1 MKVGIIGSAGNVGS
15 KRSNILVESFS
26 GIEQHLF
33 DIKDTKWYSNPV
45 DFLRDNEM
53 DAVFICV
60 PHTLT
65 KKLVIDALDMG
76 IHVFAEKPPGVC
88 LNDVNEMHNAYV
100 RNKKKNKKLKL
111 KFGFNHRY
119 YHHVQ
124 LAKKT
129 IMKGDLGKILWMRGL
144 YGKVD
149 FENWRADKTLAG
161 HGILISQGIH
171 MIDLFRYLSGEEFKN
186 PKSLVSHFKKEW
198 YEDDV
203 MSLLESE
210 KTGISAFL
218 HSSCLMG
225 QNTFNLMIGMEK
237 GYIKINGLFTR
248 TKSFGFPEEVRI
260 AYNNICHF
268 YGNPVEVVTT
278 FGDDPSWTLEMKEFF
293 DAIEK
298 DQPIIHGTINDATE
312 VMSIIDEIYK
322 EDDR

>member
-1 MKVGIIGSAGNVGS
+1 MKVGIIGSKGNVGS
-15 KRSNILVESFS
+15 KRSDILVKSFS
-26 GIEQHLF
+26 GIKQCLY
-33 DIKDTKWYSNPV
+33 DITDTKWFSNPV
-45 DFLRDNEM
+45 DFLKSTEL

-65 KKLVIDALDMG
+65 KALVIDALDMG
-76 IHVFAEKPPGVC
+76 MHVFAEKPPGIC
-88 LNDVNEMHNAYV
+88 LNDVNEMHDAYV
-100 RNKKKNKKLKL
+100 RNKKKNNKLKL

-119 YHHVQ
+119 YHHIQ

-129 IMKGDLGKILWMRGL
+129 IESGQLGRILWMRGL

-149 FENWRADKTLAG
+149 FENWRADKELAG

-171 MIDLFRYLSGEEFKN
+171 MVDLFRYLSGEEFEN
-186 PKSLVSHFKKEW
+186 PKCLVSHFKKEW
-198 YEDDV
+198 FEDDV
-203 MSLLESE
+203 MALMKSKE
-210 KTGISAFL
+210 TGISSFL

-225 QNTFNLMIGMEK
+225 QNTFNLMIGMEN

-260 AYNNICHF
+260 AHNDLCHF

-278 FGDDPSWTLEMKEFF
+278 FGDDLSWTLEMKEFF

-298 DQPIIHGTINDATE
+298 DQPIVHGTLNDATE
-312 VMSIIDEIYK
+312 VMALIDKIYEADK
-322 EDDR
+322 